1 MIIKEIQLTNF
12 GKFNHKNVSLE
23 PGLNIIYGENEAGK
37 TTLHTFIRGMLFGIE
52 KQRGKASG
60 RDVYSKYEPWENPS
74 NYQGIMRIENDGI
87 NYRIER
93 NFNREHRLFRVIN
106 EDEGIELTEEQIEEL
121 FAGLDESCYYNTISI
136 SQLGS
141 VTDKELEVIL
151 KNYAANL
158 GATKSMEIDIKEAF
172 SDLDIQKKKII
183 TENKIGEEDIIKKSV
198 KLTTEQLEITERE
211 QHKIISSIEQKKENV
226 NHLLEKKK
234 ELSALDKKRLE
245 ELAKQNERKDKL
257 YQDAIS
263 YTTEVEKYSN
273 QLEQIKNHKKEL
285 ESSLLEKGIDSHE
298 TMEALMDKI
307 MNKSNMPVTFVIL
320 ALAFV
325 GAAIGF
331 VVGNLQ
337 FITIKEYYMRPAICM
352 GIAFI
357 FFVLAIIRYCFKKK
371 HKKRKFEVLKELRLT
386 SDKLEAAKHEEIYV
400 SRQLETKQEALDQTQ
415 EIIKQEENAQ
425 VSSDDYSDEIR
436 EIEAQERTLNDG
448 VSKAQFALEQK
459 KENEIELEKRI
470 EELKR
475 RLENIKKAKEE
486 IHAIEEAKRNIEE
499 IANEIRSSFG
509 KRLNKQA
516 SYYMSKIT
524 NGKYDNITIDERLN
538 ITINNKKSLIPS
550 SRLSKG
556 TIEQV
561 YMALRLAAADIIFEK
576 DKKPILL
583 DDAFV
588 MYDNKRMGN
597 TLKFMAESMEQVV
610 LFSCHTREKVMA
622 DKLNLKYNFIKL

>member
-198 KLTTEQLEITERE
+198 KLTTEQLEIIERE

-263 YTTEVEKYSN
+263 YTNEVEKYSN

-400 SRQLETKQEALDQTQ
+400 RRQLETKQEALNQTQ

-436 EIEAQERTLNDG
+436 EIEAQERSLNDG

-622 DKLNLKYNFIKL
+622 DKLNLEYNFIKL

>member
-74 NYQGIMRIENDGI
+74 NYQGIMRIENDGT

-263 YTTEVEKYSN
+263 YTNEVEKYSN

-357 FFVLAIIRYCFKKK
+357 LFVLAIIRYCFKKK
-371 HKKRKFEVLKELRLT
+371 HKKRKFEILKELRLT

-400 SRQLETKQEALDQTQ
+400 RRQLETKQEALNQTQ
-415 EIIKQEENAQ
+415 EIIKQEENTQ
-425 VSSDDYSDEIR
+425 VSSDDYSDEIK

-516 SYYMSKIT
+516 SYYSSKIT

-622 DKLNLKYNFIKL
+622 DKLNLEYNFIKL

>member
-74 NYQGIMRIENDGI
+74 NYQGIMRIENDGT

-121 FAGLDESCYYNTISI
+121 FAGLDENCYYNTISI

-263 YTTEVEKYSN
+263 YTNEVEKYSN

-357 FFVLAIIRYCFKKK
+357 LFVLAIIRYCFKKK
-371 HKKRKFEVLKELRLT
+371 HKKRKFEILKELRLT

-400 SRQLETKQEALDQTQ
+400 RRQLETKQEALNQTQ
-415 EIIKQEENAQ
+415 EIIKQEENTQ

-556 TIEQV
+556 TIEQM

-622 DKLNLKYNFIKL
+622 DKLNLEYNFIKL

>member
-74 NYQGIMRIENDGI
+74 NYQGIMRIENDGT

-263 YTTEVEKYSN
+263 YTNEVEKYSN

-357 FFVLAIIRYCFKKK
+357 LFVLAIIRYCFKKK
-371 HKKRKFEVLKELRLT
+371 HKKRKFEILKELRLT

-400 SRQLETKQEALDQTQ
+400 RRQLETKQEALNQTQ
-415 EIIKQEENAQ
+415 EIIKQEENTQ
-425 VSSDDYSDEIR
+425 VSSDDYSDEIK

-622 DKLNLKYNFIKL
+622 DKLNLEYNFIKL

>member
-556 TIEQV
+556 TIEQM

-622 DKLNLKYNFIKL
+622 DKLNLEYNFIKL

>member
-74 NYQGIMRIENDGI
+74 NYQGIMRIENDGT

-198 KLTTEQLEITERE
+198 KLTTEQLEIIERE

-263 YTTEVEKYSN
+263 YTNEVEKYSN

-357 FFVLAIIRYCFKKK
+357 LFVLAIIRYCFKKK
-371 HKKRKFEVLKELRLT
+371 HKKRKFEILKELRLT

-400 SRQLETKQEALDQTQ
+400 RRQLETKQEALNQTQ
-415 EIIKQEENAQ
+415 EIIKQEENTQ
-425 VSSDDYSDEIR
+425 VSSDDYSDEIK

-538 ITINNKKSLIPS
+538 ITINNKKSLISS

-622 DKLNLKYNFIKL
+622 DKLNLEYNFIKL

>member
-60 RDVYSKYEPWENPS
+60 RDAYSKYEPWENPS
-74 NYQGIMRIENDGI
+74 NYQGIMRIENDGT

-263 YTTEVEKYSN
+263 YTNEVEKYSN

-357 FFVLAIIRYCFKKK
+357 LFVLAIIRYCFKKK
-371 HKKRKFEVLKELRLT
+371 HKKRKFEILKELRLT

-400 SRQLETKQEALDQTQ
+400 RRQLETKQEALNQTQ
-415 EIIKQEENAQ
+415 EIIKQEENTQ

-556 TIEQV
+556 TIEQM

-597 TLKFMAESMEQVV
+597 TLKFMAESMEQVI

-622 DKLNLKYNFIKL
+622 DKLNLEYNFIKL

>member
-74 NYQGIMRIENDGI
+74 NYQGIMRIENDGT

-151 KNYAANL
+151 RNYAANL

-263 YTTEVEKYSN
+263 YTNEVEKYSN

-357 FFVLAIIRYCFKKK
+357 LFVLAIIRYCFKKK
-371 HKKRKFEVLKELRLT
+371 HKKRKFEILKELRLT

-400 SRQLETKQEALDQTQ
+400 RRQLETKQEALNQTQ
-415 EIIKQEENAQ
+415 EIIKQEENTQ
-425 VSSDDYSDEIR
+425 VSSDDYSDEIK

-556 TIEQV
+556 TIEQM

-597 TLKFMAESMEQVV
+597 TLKFMAESMEQVI

-622 DKLNLKYNFIKL
+622 DKLNLEYNFIKL

>member
-371 HKKRKFEVLKELRLT
+371 HKKRKFEILKELRLT

-400 SRQLETKQEALDQTQ
+400 RRQLETKQEALNQTQ

-470 EELKR
+470 EELRR

>member
-74 NYQGIMRIENDGI
+74 NYQGIMRIENDGV

-93 NFNREHRLFRVIN
+93 NFNREHKLFRVIN

-263 YTTEVEKYSN
+263 YTNEVEKYSN

-357 FFVLAIIRYCFKKK
+357 LFVLAIIRYCFKKK
-371 HKKRKFEVLKELRLT
+371 HKKRKFEILKELRLT

-400 SRQLETKQEALDQTQ
+400 RRQLETKQEALNQTQ
-415 EIIKQEENAQ
+415 EIIKQEENTQ

-556 TIEQV
+556 TTEQM
-561 YMALRLAAADIIFEK
+561 YMALRLAAADIIF
-576 DKKPILL
+576 
-583 DDAFV
+583 
-588 MYDNKRMGN
+588 
-597 TLKFMAESMEQVV
+597 
-610 LFSCHTREKVMA
+610 
-622 DKLNLKYNFIKL
+622 

>member
-60 RDVYSKYEPWENPS
+60 RDAYSKYEPWENPS
-74 NYQGIMRIENDGI
+74 NYQGIMRIENDGT

-263 YTTEVEKYSN
+263 YTNEVEKYSN

-357 FFVLAIIRYCFKKK
+357 LFVLAIIRYCFKKK
-371 HKKRKFEVLKELRLT
+371 HKKRKFEILKELRLT

-400 SRQLETKQEALDQTQ
+400 RRQLETKQEALNQTQ
-415 EIIKQEENAQ
+415 EIIKQEENTQ
-425 VSSDDYSDEIR
+425 VSSDDYSDEIK

-470 EELKR
+470 EELKH

-516 SYYMSKIT
+516 SYYLSKIT

-622 DKLNLKYNFIKL
+622 DKLNLEYNFIKL

>member
-74 NYQGIMRIENDGI
+74 NYQGIMRIENDGT

-211 QHKIISSIEQKKENV
+211 QHKITSSIEQKKENV

-263 YTTEVEKYSN
+263 YTNEVEKYSN

-357 FFVLAIIRYCFKKK
+357 LFVLAIIRYCFKKK
-371 HKKRKFEVLKELRLT
+371 HKKRKFEILKELRLT

-400 SRQLETKQEALDQTQ
+400 RRQLETKQEALNQTQ
-415 EIIKQEENAQ
+415 EIIKQEENTQ

-622 DKLNLKYNFIKL
+622 DKLNLEYNFIKL

>member
-74 NYQGIMRIENDGI
+74 NYQGIMRIENDGT

-263 YTTEVEKYSN
+263 YTNEVEKYSN

-357 FFVLAIIRYCFKKK
+357 LFVLAIIRYCFKKK
-371 HKKRKFEVLKELRLT
+371 HKKRKFEILKELRLT

-400 SRQLETKQEALDQTQ
+400 RRQLETKQEALNQTQ
-415 EIIKQEENAQ
+415 EIIKQEENTQ

-436 EIEAQERTLNDG
+436 EIEAQERSLNDG

-556 TIEQV
+556 TIEQM

-597 TLKFMAESMEQVV
+597 TLKFMAESMEQVI

-622 DKLNLKYNFIKL
+622 DKLNLEYNFIKL

>member
-74 NYQGIMRIENDGI
+74 NYQGIMRIENDGT

-172 SDLDIQKKKII
+172 SDLDVQKKKII

-263 YTTEVEKYSN
+263 YTNEVEKYSN

-357 FFVLAIIRYCFKKK
+357 LFVLAIIRYCFKKK
-371 HKKRKFEVLKELRLT
+371 HKKRKFEILKELRLT

-400 SRQLETKQEALDQTQ
+400 RRQLETKQEALNQTQ
-415 EIIKQEENAQ
+415 EIIKQEENTQ

-597 TLKFMAESMEQVV
+597 TLKFMAESMEQVI

-622 DKLNLKYNFIKL
+622 DKLNLEYNFIKL

>member
-371 HKKRKFEVLKELRLT
+371 HKKRKFEILKELRLT

-400 SRQLETKQEALDQTQ
+400 RRQLETKQEALNQTQ

>member
-74 NYQGIMRIENDGI
+74 NYQGIMRIENDGT

-263 YTTEVEKYSN
+263 YTNEVEKYSN

-357 FFVLAIIRYCFKKK
+357 LFVLAIIRYCFKKK
-371 HKKRKFEVLKELRLT
+371 HKKRKFEILKELRLT

-400 SRQLETKQEALDQTQ
+400 RRQLETKQEALNQTQ
-415 EIIKQEENAQ
+415 EIIKQEENTQ

-556 TIEQV
+556 TIEQM

-597 TLKFMAESMEQVV
+597 TLKFMAESMEQVI

-622 DKLNLKYNFIKL
+622 DKLNLEYNFIKL

>member
-371 HKKRKFEVLKELRLT
+371 HKKRKFEILKELRLT

>member
-74 NYQGIMRIENDGI
+74 NYQGIMRIENDGT

-371 HKKRKFEVLKELRLT
+371 HKKRKFEILKELRLT

-400 SRQLETKQEALDQTQ
+400 RRQLETKQEALDQTQ

-556 TIEQV
+556 TIEQM

>member
-74 NYQGIMRIENDGI
+74 NYQGIMRIENDGT

-263 YTTEVEKYSN
+263 YTNEVEKYSN

-357 FFVLAIIRYCFKKK
+357 LFVLAIIRYCFKKR
-371 HKKRKFEVLKELRLT
+371 HKKRKFEILKELRLT

-400 SRQLETKQEALDQTQ
+400 RRQLETKQEALNQTQ
-415 EIIKQEENAQ
+415 EIIKQEENTQ

-622 DKLNLKYNFIKL
+622 DKLNLEYNFIKL

>member
-74 NYQGIMRIENDGI
+74 NYQGIMRIENDGT

-263 YTTEVEKYSN
+263 YTNEVEKYSN

-357 FFVLAIIRYCFKKK
+357 LFVLAIIRYCFKKK
-371 HKKRKFEVLKELRLT
+371 HKKRKFEILKELRLT

-400 SRQLETKQEALDQTQ
+400 RRQLETKQEALNQTQ
-415 EIIKQEENAQ
+415 EIIKQEENTQ
-425 VSSDDYSDEIR
+425 VSSDDYSDEIK

-475 RLENIKKAKEE
+475 RLENIKNAKEE

-622 DKLNLKYNFIKL
+622 DKLNLEYNFIKL

>member
-74 NYQGIMRIENDGI
+74 NYQGIMRIENDGT

-263 YTTEVEKYSN
+263 YTNEVEKYSN

-357 FFVLAIIRYCFKKK
+357 LFVLAIIRYCFKKK
-371 HKKRKFEVLKELRLT
+371 HKKRKFEILKELRLT

-400 SRQLETKQEALDQTQ
+400 RRQLETKQEALNQTQ
-415 EIIKQEENAQ
+415 EIIKQEENTQ

-436 EIEAQERTLNDG
+436 EIEAQERSLNDG

-538 ITINNKKSLIPS
+538 ITINNKKSLMPS

-556 TIEQV
+556 TIEQM

-597 TLKFMAESMEQVV
+597 TLKFMAESMEQVI

-622 DKLNLKYNFIKL
+622 DKLNLEYNFIKL

>member
-74 NYQGIMRIENDGI
+74 NYQGIMRIENDGT

-263 YTTEVEKYSN
+263 YTNEVEKYSN

-298 TMEALMDKI
+298 TMEVLMDKI

-357 FFVLAIIRYCFKKK
+357 LFVLAIIRYCFKKK
-371 HKKRKFEVLKELRLT
+371 HKKRKFEILKELRLT

-400 SRQLETKQEALDQTQ
+400 RRQLETKQEALNQTQ
-415 EIIKQEENAQ
+415 EIIKQEENTQ
-425 VSSDDYSDEIR
+425 VSSDDYSDEIK

-475 RLENIKKAKEE
+475 RLENIKNAKEE

-622 DKLNLKYNFIKL
+622 DKLNLEYNFIKL

>member
-74 NYQGIMRIENDGI
+74 NYQGIMRIENDGT

-172 SDLDIQKKKII
+172 SDLDVQKKKII

-263 YTTEVEKYSN
+263 YTNEVEKYSN

-357 FFVLAIIRYCFKKK
+357 LFVLAIIRYCFKKK
-371 HKKRKFEVLKELRLT
+371 HKKRKFEILKELRLT

-400 SRQLETKQEALDQTQ
+400 RRQLETKQEALNQTQ
-415 EIIKQEENAQ
+415 EIIKQEENTQ

-622 DKLNLKYNFIKL
+622 DKLNLEYNFIKL

>member
-74 NYQGIMRIENDGI
+74 NYQGIMRIENDGT

-263 YTTEVEKYSN
+263 YTNEVEKYSN

-357 FFVLAIIRYCFKKK
+357 LFVLAIIRYCFKKK
-371 HKKRKFEVLKELRLT
+371 HKKRKFEILKELRLT

-400 SRQLETKQEALDQTQ
+400 RRQLETKQEALNQTQ
-415 EIIKQEENAQ
+415 EIIKQEENTQ

-622 DKLNLKYNFIKL
+622 DKLNLEYNFIKL

>member
-285 ESSLLEKGIDSHE
+285 ERSLLEKGIDSHE

-371 HKKRKFEVLKELRLT
+371 HKKRKFEILKELRLT

>member
-141 VTDKELEVIL
+141 VTDKEVIL

-371 HKKRKFEVLKELRLT
+371 HKKRKFEILKELRLT

-400 SRQLETKQEALDQTQ
+400 RRQLETKQEALNQTQ

-425 VSSDDYSDEIR
+425 VSSEDYSDEIR

-448 VSKAQFALEQK
+448 ISKAQFALEQK

>member
-448 VSKAQFALEQK
+448 ISKAQFALEQK

-470 EELKR
+470 EELRR

>member
-400 SRQLETKQEALDQTQ
+400 RRQLETKQEALNQTQ